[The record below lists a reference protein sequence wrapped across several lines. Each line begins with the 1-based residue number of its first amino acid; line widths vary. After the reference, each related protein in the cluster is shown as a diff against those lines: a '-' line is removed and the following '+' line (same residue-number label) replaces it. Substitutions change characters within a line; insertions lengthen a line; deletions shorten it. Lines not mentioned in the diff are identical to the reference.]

1 MIKYSYRLE
10 NLDKGG
16 QMFVTIIIMGIMIG
30 VFIILGIVLYSGRGS
45 FLIAGYN
52 TMSKE
57 EKDKYDT
64 VALCKFM
71 GKMMFALS
79 FSMVFWMFS
88 EVFEKD
94 WLFTI
99 GLILFIGI
107 VVFMMIYVNT
117 KNRFKKI
124 E

>member
-1 MIKYSYRLE
+1 MHAS
-10 NLDKGG
+10 
-16 QMFVTIIIMGIMIG
+16 IIIMVIMIG
-30 VFIILGIVLYSGRGS
+30 LFMILGIILHSGRGS

-64 VALCKFM
+64 VALCKFI

-79 FSMVFWMFS
+79 FSMVFWVLS
-88 EVFEKD
+88 EVFEKG

-99 GLILFIGI
+99 GLILFIVI
-107 VVFMMIYVNT
+107 IVFMMIHVNT
-117 KNRFKKI
+117 GNRFKK
-124 E
+124 